1 VSKIKKACVGNAGEC
16 QRTLDDALG
25 LGNGT
30 ITLQKAI
37 QDSTLQNKLKFS
49 DRRKIIQK

>member
-1 VSKIKKACVGNAGEC
+1 
-16 QRTLDDALG
+16 LG

-37 QDSTLQNKLKFS
+37 WEKALQKKLKFS
-49 DRRKIIQK
+49 DRRKIIREQVRQSFK